1 MQPFFT
7 LNGARTMDETKMID
21 EILTVFET
29 MKQERLKR
37 SCSRDALIQANAFET
52 AIAVINKIRKE
63 YEQRANKS

>member
-1 MQPFFT
+1 
-7 LNGARTMDETKMID
+7 MDETKMID

-37 SCSRDALIQANAFET
+37 SCSRDSLIQANAFET

-63 YEQRANKS
+63 HEQRTNKS